1 MRTQKRAPDV
11 PLRKPRNSA
20 AGRLARR
27 HSVPTTPGD
36 KHMGA
41 TEQQV
46 SVTMP
51 PRADDDEP
59 KQG

>member
-1 MRTQKRAPDV
+1 MKTQKRPANAA
-11 PLRKPRNSA
+11 RKPRNSA

-27 HSVPTTPGD
+27 HNVPTTPGD

-51 PRADDDEP
+51 PRVDDDEP

>member
-1 MRTQKRAPDV
+1 MRTQKRPPNAA
-11 PLRKPRNSA
+11 RKPRNAA

-27 HSVPTTPGD
+27 HAVPTTPGD
-36 KHMGA
+36 KHMGG

-51 PRADDDEP
+51 PKTDDDEP

>member
-1 MRTQKRAPDV
+1 MRTQKRPANAA
-11 PLRKPRNSA
+11 RKPRNA
-20 AGRLARR
+20 AASRLTAR
-27 HSVPTTPGD
+27 HAVPTTPGD

-41 TEQQV
+41 TEQQM